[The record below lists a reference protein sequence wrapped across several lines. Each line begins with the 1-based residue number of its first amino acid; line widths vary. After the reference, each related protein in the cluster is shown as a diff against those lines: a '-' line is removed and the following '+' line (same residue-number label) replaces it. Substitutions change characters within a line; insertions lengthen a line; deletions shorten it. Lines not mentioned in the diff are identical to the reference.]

1 MENNNEAGKAKQYNK
16 PKLTPVF
23 KILGEAIKT
32 WWLNLDKIIKIY
44 WEGIKPT
51 LIPLGIT
58 AVLGILAALIKGPL
72 GTIFKI
78 TMSISAGVTV
88 VLAIYFWT
96 RAYAGIFLL
105 VKKNY
110 RDEAPK
116 TYEETKKLFWPYI
129 GLSLLTGLL
138 ILAWTLLLIIPG
150 IIFAFIYSF
159 AVYAFFF
166 EDKRGMAAI
175 RRSRAI
181 IKGYFWEVLGRLVV
195 LMLVTWG
202 FMMILSIPVTAMPV
216 NSAAAQGWN
225 FFMQV
230 ISWLVGPIA
239 MLFTY
244 NIYSDLVKIK
254 K

>member
-1 MENNNEAGKAKQYNK
+1 MENTNGQAATKTYNK

-23 KILGEAIKT
+23 KILQEAIKT

-51 LIPLGIT
+51 LVPLGAT
-58 AVLGILAALIKGPL
+58 ALLGILAVTVKGSL
-72 GTIFKI
+72 GTAFKI
-78 TMSISAGVTV
+78 TMSIAAGVTV

-105 VKKNY
+105 VKKDY
-110 RDEAPK
+110 KDEAAK
-116 TYEETKKLFWPYI
+116 TYEETKKLFWPYV

-150 IIFAFIYSF
+150 IVFAFIYSF

-166 EDKRGMAAI
+166 EGKRGMAAI
-175 RRSRAI
+175 RRSREI

-195 LMLVTWG
+195 LMLVTWA

-239 MLFTY
+239 MLFSY
-244 NIYSDLVKIK
+244 KIYKDLVKIK